1 MKVLRFLTPL
11 SDDDDGGDFPLP
23 GLESDLDAEGTMS
36 GPEPESDLPKLRK
49 RVETELALH
58 RRRGHIPFDS
68 RCSHC
73 ICSRSVIRH
82 ERQLDE
88 RKSMDG
94 SSYLIQADFFFLGL
108 KHQKF
113 KFVACA
119 EAMTGMVGASFCGP
133 DVAATL
139 RQLSCFFRDLGL
151 NEQSMPVETLTD
163 AEPAI
168 TSLLS
173 KLPFKLLLKKA
184 APQEHRTIG
193 RAERTVRRIEEM
205 VGCLRSDL
213 RANGFD
219 LIDDPKCF
227 IPLVNYIVQSHNH
240 FGVGSLAHDGVRRS
254 PHELAV
260 HKDLP
265 KPEITM
271 FGAIVHAAIT
281 DSVREMF
288 TVAAYLHP
296 DFNGLGHRVSAI
308 DMNGEVFQFVTKV
321 KPLSQLCWDE
331 RFCLGILKKI
341 SAADQ
346 IADVPAAPET
356 EEVVDLSEELKHNG
370 PPKPWV
376 EQYGPTK
383 DCTAC
388 NSRVR
393 HGKNHSSACRQRYT
407 EWLKQERLRM
417 RESVGQEGQQD
428 GGPQQS
434 QLQDDV
440 NRQLE
445 LPDIPLVV
453 PDPQI
458 HPTGGRRTVGK
469 QAPRLVVEEADDD
482 MGVHYIDDPMS
493 DYAPSTLDDDAEI
506 DQRSDVEMADF
517 WMCLS
522 PPPEEDWRIDKLCGV
537 MFPFYVPTK
546 DQPFESTAYD
556 MLGRQIFLMKPKET
570 WSEDGTTSFGV
581 DDAEKGRVT
590 ELDAMRRCNFGVIMD
605 EAQAKAI
612 AAERNQKVIPC
623 RWVITA
629 KDVEGQRIC
638 RARCVAQ
645 QIAKAEGVSAISL
658 GISSSTPSLEA
669 LRVVL
674 TCVGAFDLWAQTLD
688 VSTAFLHSPLP
699 QGVTA
704 LVRLPS
710 DLSLSST
717 SYKPVFADLSVAMNG
732 LRSASKA
739 WLQLCTTLCKEVG
752 VVACPSEPTV
762 LCGVTKRSQPGTV
775 ILVYVDDLII
785 GSESPEGI
793 AEVKAALESRVKVK
807 VTGEMTNSTG
817 DGGTLVFLGKTIH
830 RPSHS
835 NELIMRVE
843 PSYLQSVLE
852 EWNIK
857 PTNVPPDILSEFE
870 KSVKDPSSS
879 TELSPEA
886 GTRFRRVLGRI
897 MWWGQ
902 SRPDFA
908 RHLSLLASGM
918 AKPTNLHETALRKVL
933 RYIKGVCHFWNVFP
947 TDYQPCYGFDGILGI
962 ADASWGPSDFES
974 RRSTTGG
981 AIYWK
986 GCLVKAISRLQAA
999 TSLSSCAET
1008 IGICQVMQ
1016 ETVGIRT
1023 LIDFVGSFRDE
1034 ERLHSMTL
1042 RGANLSVMTFD
1053 RHDAFHAIKM
1063 MTDSV
1068 KLFGSPT

>member
-1 MKVLRFLTPL
+1 
-11 SDDDDGGDFPLP
+11 
-23 GLESDLDAEGTMS
+23 
-36 GPEPESDLPKLRK
+36 
-49 RVETELALH
+49 
-58 RRRGHIPFDS
+58 
-68 RCSHC
+68 
-73 ICSRSVIRH
+73 
-82 ERQLDE
+82 
-88 RKSMDG
+88 MDG

-108 KHQKF
+108 KHQKL

-281 DSVREMF
+281 DSVREMLQPGLRF

-308 DMNGEVFQFVTKV
+308 DMNGEVLQFVTKV

-674 TCVGAFDLWAQTLD
+674 TCVGAFDLWGTDFGREYCLF
-688 VSTAFLHSPLP
+688 AFAP
-699 QGVTA
+699 
-704 LVRLPS
+704 
-710 DLSLSST
+710 
-717 SYKPVFADLSVAMNG
+717 
-732 LRSASKA
+732 
-739 WLQLCTTLCKEVG
+739 
-752 VVACPSEPTV
+752 
-762 LCGVTKRSQPGTV
+762 
-775 ILVYVDDLII
+775 
-785 GSESPEGI
+785 
-793 AEVKAALESRVKVK
+793 
-807 VTGEMTNSTG
+807 STG
-817 DGGTLVFLGKTIH
+817 GDCTG
-830 RPSHS
+830 
-835 NELIMRVE
+835 
-843 PSYLQSVLE
+843 
-852 EWNIK
+852 
-857 PTNVPPDILSEFE
+857 
-870 KSVKDPSSS
+870 
-879 TELSPEA
+879 A
-886 GTRFRRVLGRI
+886 
-897 MWWGQ
+897 
-902 SRPDFA
+902 FA
-908 RHLSLLASGM
+908 
-918 AKPTNLHETALRKVL
+918 E
-933 RYIKGVCHFWNVFP
+933 
-947 TDYQPCYGFDGILGI
+947 
-962 ADASWGPSDFES
+962 
-974 RRSTTGG
+974 
-981 AIYWK
+981 
-986 GCLVKAISRLQAA
+986 
-999 TSLSSCAET
+999 
-1008 IGICQVMQ
+1008 
-1016 ETVGIRT
+1016 
-1023 LIDFVGSFRDE
+1023 
-1034 ERLHSMTL
+1034 
-1042 RGANLSVMTFD
+1042 
-1053 RHDAFHAIKM
+1053 
-1063 MTDSV
+1063 
-1068 KLFGSPT
+1068 